1 MKKLQGVARPLFL
14 CLMVLVVFG
23 AYVVRLIQ
31 WQLVQG
37 ETFLN
42 QSDAATASYIKL
54 TGARVAV
61 SEKFNPLNFITISRV
76 NPICNGFPICAV
88 VHTTINA
95 MR

>member
-42 QSDAATASYIKL
+42 QSDASTASYIKL
-54 TGARVAV
+54 TGARGQILDKDGNGLAV
-61 SEKFNPLNFITISRV
+61 NRTTYQITLRQIGRAHV
-76 NPICNGFPICAV
+76 
-88 VHTTINA
+88 
-95 MR
+95 